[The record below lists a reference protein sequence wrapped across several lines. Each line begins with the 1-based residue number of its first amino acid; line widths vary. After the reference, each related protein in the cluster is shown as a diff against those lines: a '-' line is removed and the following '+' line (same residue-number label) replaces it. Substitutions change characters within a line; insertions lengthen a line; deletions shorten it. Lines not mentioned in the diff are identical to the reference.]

1 MEKTR
6 HVGNYSG
13 FVASVIRRSNDPAE
27 TAFTAV
33 MRRAD
38 NPNQCSAAW
47 EFLVPFCDIADERQR
62 LCFAL
67 VGAAIAREKPAAD
80 GVGSVGSAL
89 RKICGA
95 DSEALERES
104 RRLRRLIACDTVWEL
119 IPVLRPILRYIQSKG
134 GSVSYNKLLEELL
147 FWNEKIRIAWTRD
160 FFRRSADA
168 EPEKEAE

>member
-6 HVGNYSG
+6 NVGNYSG
-13 FVASVIRRSNDPAE
+13 FVASVIRRSNNPAD
-27 TAFTAV
+27 TAFVAN

-80 GVGSVGSAL
+80 GSGSVGAAL

-95 DSEALERES
+95 DQEAQEREGK
-104 RRLRRLIACDTVWEL
+104 RLRRLIACDTVWEL
-119 IPVLRPILRYIQSKG
+119 LPVLRSILGYIQGKG
-134 GSVSYNKLLEELL
+134 ISVNYTGLLRELL
-147 FWNEKIRIAWTRD
+147 FWNENIRIAWTRD
-160 FFRRSADA
+160 FFRKSANA
-168 EPEKEAE
+168 ESEKEAE

>member
-1 MEKTR
+1 MENPR
-6 HVGNYSG
+6 NVGNYLG
-13 FVASVIRRSNDPAE
+13 FVATVVRRANDPAD
-27 TAFTAV
+27 TAFQAV

-47 EFLVPFCDIADERQR
+47 EYLVPFCDIADERQR

-80 GVGSVGSAL
+80 GSGSIGTAL

-95 DSEALERES
+95 DPEAQEREG

-119 IPVLRPILRYIQSKG
+119 LPVLRPILGYIQSKG
-134 GSVSYNKLLEELL
+134 GSVNYTDLLRELL
-147 FWNEKIRIAWTRD
+147 FWNEKTRIAWTRD
-160 FFRRSADA
+160 FFRRNADA
-168 EPEKEAE
+168 EPGKEAE